1 MRPFLLP
8 PPKYTPTV
16 GNCYFTVQSP
26 TSSSL
31 LISRQT
37 PRAPPPLR
45 MLHEILLSLS
55 GHPSPLLRTAAAA
68 ASHEN
73 NHPTTSSSSLITPPE
88 RELLAGIAHLSDL
101 HVKLLSFSAQIA
113 ASHPSTICRAVATAI
128 EATHLAAFQRKVLA
142 VEEGI
147 LRKDAGLVGAYNI
160 VPLAAIVAEFEGW
173 TRRLEW
179 LWAMVDFMLR
189 KEKGAGGELQVG
201 CTGAKVINRLR
212 AELQTG
218 YQDVEE
224 TARSLV
230 RVAETAWVKQ
240 VSAWIL
246 YGRLPGFGAGDF
258 FIQKADDDEVST
270 ECLAWDVWRLMRFQ
284 EFVCVSDLLPSFV
297 TAPTAASMLF
307 IGRSLNHIRAKSSLD
322 GGMSGLDHLSS
333 QLRELSRLTYPLDSA
348 TFSRTIMGIR
358 LFLSRNTL
366 QKLLPLSKVVE
377 VLQLLRDFFLLGR
390 GEFAMALTQQA
401 DDKIRSR
408 WRRADNLAHEKRDG
422 LNQVVI
428 KEGEVIA
435 VLTRTWAAMS
445 SMQGQQADEDE
456 GLEMARDLLR
466 LTLVKSTPKTPL
478 KLNSSV
484 QIATTPFR
492 NLMFSVPVTLSLRV
506 PSPLDLFLSP
516 SDVQTYTAINSYL
529 HSLRRAHLRLTDL
542 WKITPLRRHHPPPP
556 KPAYGATKG
565 GRARVIA
572 LRERQATRMLSM
584 RGAWTTCS
592 AAIFFLAEIEGYLQI
607 EVVRELWEG
616 FQRWLTT
623 GTDEFRP
630 PAESARPSRAPSRMS
645 TDHHPDAMDEDLWL
659 AEGSACSSRLD
670 GEPRA
675 QDRHPHDPQTL
686 AAAHRLYLSTLVRRI
701 LLSQEVFT
709 DPLYSLLVDID
720 QLVALIHR
728 LQELW
733 NSIDLEE
740 DVGVVDAFVD
750 LAREERDVK
759 TQVRATVE
767 KIKVEI
773 EGVIGVLRNLE
784 ADHEG
789 LAWGDDVGEDGAVTG
804 GIREEGQ
811 YVPRRVGGV
820 DRLLMKLD
828 FGSWFDAGEA
838 GVAGH

>member
-1 MRPFLLP
+1 
-8 PPKYTPTV
+8 
-16 GNCYFTVQSP
+16 
-26 TSSSL
+26 
-31 LISRQT
+31 
-37 PRAPPPLR
+37 

-68 ASHEN
+68 ASHGGA
-73 NHPTTSSSSLITPPE
+73 SSDPATAGPGALITPPE
-88 RELLAGIAHLSDL
+88 RELLAGVAHLSDL
-101 HVKLLSFSAQIA
+101 HVKLLSFAAQIA
-113 ASHPSTICRAVATAI
+113 AQHPSTICRAVATAV
-128 EATHLAAFQRKVLA
+128 EGTHLAAFQRKVLA

-147 LRKDAGLVGAYNI
+147 LRQDAALVGAYNI
-160 VPLAAIVAEFEGW
+160 VPLAAIVAEFAGW

-179 LWAMVDFMLR
+179 LWETVEFMLR
-189 KEKGAGGELQVG
+189 KERAADGREVA
-201 CTGAKVINRLR
+201 CTGARAINRLR

-258 FIQKADDDEVST
+258 FIQKADDDEVRAKYLGLGTS
-270 ECLAWDVWRLMRFQ
+270 RLTGSQ
-284 EFVCVSDLLPSFV
+284 EFVCVSSLLPSFV
-297 TAPTAASMLF
+297 TPPTAASMLF

-322 GGMSGLDHLSS
+322 GGMQGLDHLSS
-333 QLRELSRLTYPLDSA
+333 QLRELSQLTYPLDSA
-348 TFSRTIMGIR
+348 AFSRTITGIR

-377 VLQLLRDFFLLGR
+377 MLQLLRGFFLLGR

-422 LNQVVI
+422 LSQVVV

-435 VLTRTWAAMS
+435 VLTRTWAAMG

-456 GLEMARDLLR
+456 GLELARDLLR
-466 LTLVKSTPKTPL
+466 LTLVKSNPKTPL
-478 KLNSSV
+478 QLGSTI
-484 QIATTPFR
+484 QIASTPFR

-516 SDVQTYTAINSYL
+516 SDVKTYTAINSYL

-556 KPAYGATKG
+556 KPTKGATRG

-572 LRERQATRMLSM
+572 LRERHAMRMLAM
-584 RGAWTTCS
+584 RSAWTTCS
-592 AAIFFLAEIEGYLQI
+592 AAIFFLAELEGYLQI
-607 EVVRELWEG
+607 EVVRELWDG
-616 FQRWLTT
+616 FQRWLAT
-623 GTDEFRP
+623 GSDEFRP
-630 PAESARPSRAPSRMS
+630 AAAVESVRPSRAPSRLS
-645 TDHHPDAMDEDLWL
+645 GDPDAMDENEDGEGEDLWL
-659 AEGSACSSRLD
+659 AEGAAAAAISR
-670 GEPRA
+670 PKA
-675 QDRHPHDPQTL
+675 DRHPHDPQTL

-701 LLSQEVFT
+701 LLSQDVFT

-733 NSIDLEE
+733 NSIDLEV

-750 LAREERDVK
+750 LQREERDVK
-759 TQVRATVE
+759 TQIQATVA
-767 KIKVEI
+767 KIKAGI

-789 LAWGDDVGEDGAVTG
+789 LAWGDDDAGEGANG
-804 GIREEGQ
+804 SAGIRKEGQ

-828 FGSWFDAGEA
+828 FGSWFESGKPGAVDAGH
-838 GVAGH
+838 GR

>member
-1 MRPFLLP
+1 
-8 PPKYTPTV
+8 
-16 GNCYFTVQSP
+16 
-26 TSSSL
+26 
-31 LISRQT
+31 
-37 PRAPPPLR
+37 

-68 ASHEN
+68 AAHGRAPDHSA
-73 NHPTTSSSSLITPPE
+73 SGAGSSLITPPE
-88 RELLAGIAHLSDL
+88 RELLVGVAHLSDL
-101 HVKLLSFSAQIA
+101 HVRLRSFAAQIA
-113 ASHPSTICRAVATAI
+113 AQHPSAICRAVATAV

-142 VEEGI
+142 VEDGI

-160 VPLAAIVAEFEGW
+160 VPLAAIVVEFEGW

-179 LWAMVDFMLR
+179 LWDMVEFMLG
-189 KEKGAGGELQVG
+189 KERAEDGKEGSVV
-201 CTGAKVINRLR
+201 CTGARVMNRLR

-218 YQDVEE
+218 YQDIED

-246 YGRLPGFGAGDF
+246 YGRLPGFGADDF
-258 FIQKADDDEVST
+258 FIQKAEDDE
-270 ECLAWDVWRLMRFQ
+270 
-284 EFVCVSDLLPSFV
+284 EFVCVSKLLPSFV

-307 IGRSLNHIRAKSSLD
+307 IGRSLNHIRAKGNLD
-322 GGMSGLDHLSS
+322 GGMQGLDHLSS
-333 QLRELSRLTYPLDSA
+333 QLRELSQLTYPLDSA
-348 TFSRTIMGIR
+348 TFSRTITGIR

-366 QKLLPLSKVVE
+366 QKLLPLSKVLE
-377 VLQLLRDFFLLGR
+377 MLQLLRSFFLLGR

-401 DDKIRSR
+401 DEKIRSR
-408 WRRADNLAHEKRDG
+408 WRRADSLAHEKRDG
-422 LNQVVI
+422 LSQVVI

-435 VLTRTWAAMS
+435 VLTRTWAAMG

-456 GLEMARDLLR
+456 GLEMARDLLK
-466 LTLVKSTPKTPL
+466 LTLVKSSPKTPM
-478 KLNSSV
+478 KLGSTV
-484 QIATTPFR
+484 RIASTPFP

-506 PSPLDLFLSP
+506 PTPLDLFLSP

-529 HSLRRAHLRLTDL
+529 HSIRRAHLRLTDL

-556 KPAYGATKG
+556 KPTQGATKG
-565 GRARVIA
+565 GRARVIL
-572 LRERQATRMLSM
+572 LRERQAKRMLDM
-584 RGAWTTCS
+584 RRAWTTCS
-592 AAIFFLAEIEGYLQI
+592 AAVFFLAEVEGYLQI

-623 GTDEFRP
+623 GSDEFWP
-630 PAESARPSRAPSRMS
+630 PAVESRAPSRAPSRMS
-645 TDHHPDAMDEDLWL
+645 TRHPNTMDEDEDEDLWL
-659 AEGSACSSRLD
+659 AEGSMLSRP
-670 GEPRA
+670 EHRHKP
-675 QDRHPHDPQTL
+675 DRHPHDPQTL

-709 DPLYSLLVDID
+709 DPLYNLLVDID

-728 LQELW
+728 LQETW
-733 NSIDLEE
+733 NAVDLEE

-750 LAREERDVK
+750 LQREERDVK
-759 TQVRATVE
+759 TQLQSTVE
-767 KIKVEI
+767 KIKSGI

-784 ADHEG
+784 ADHDG
-789 LAWGDDVGEDGAVTG
+789 LAWGDVDASQDGAAE
-804 GIREEGQ
+804 IREEGQ

-828 FGSWFDAGEA
+828 FGSWFDSGKSGAEDI
-838 GVAGH
+838 